1 MIIKGNS
8 LKYEFISIPAGRVS
22 DEWTIIKNNDD
33 PLPRKVSQ
41 GVLAE
46 WAMIWVMMDFYKWV
60 NIMSYVP
67 HIKSAQRGRGEQFD
81 AEERTVP
88 RSDTQAAQR

>member
-1 MIIKGNS
+1 
-8 LKYEFISIPAGRVS
+8 
-22 DEWTIIKNNDD
+22 
-33 PLPRKVSQ
+33 
-41 GVLAE
+41 
-46 WAMIWVMMDFYKWV
+46 MDLYKWV